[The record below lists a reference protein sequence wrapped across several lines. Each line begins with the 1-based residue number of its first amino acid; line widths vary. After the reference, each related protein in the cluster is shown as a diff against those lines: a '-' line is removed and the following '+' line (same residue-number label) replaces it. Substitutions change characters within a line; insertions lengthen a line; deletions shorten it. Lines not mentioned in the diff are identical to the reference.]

1 MGVPAVGGFSSLFFC
16 LFFFPQ
22 ERRFFDVGE
31 EGLDRLCRAYS
42 TDEENP
48 GSTAEEKSQA
58 TSVILP
64 ALFGYITT
72 FLGHSEWEYRFVA
85 LMAISQTIEYVRQDQ
100 DEELD
105 YIARTLMRYL
115 NDSDYRVRFAAAQA
129 IGQMSLDQTPYIQE
143 QFASEMLPL
152 LIARMDDEVRRR
164 SRKRGARKKRVAMAP
179 SSYREEGG

>member
-1 MGVPAVGGFSSLFFC
+1 MSLF
-16 LFFFPQ
+16 LQ

-42 TDEENP
+42 SDEENP

-85 LMAISQTIEYVRQDQ
+85 LMAISQTIEYVREDQ

-115 NDSDYRVRFAAAQA
+115 NDSDFRVRFAAAQA

-152 LIARMDDEVRRR
+152 LIARMDDEV
-164 SRKRGARKKRVAMAP
+164 SAYLGCRGTYACMHASCILLSFLSVERGSLVSTVHSVQSP
-179 SSYREEGG
+179 